1 MWPVVI
7 IVGVLVQSF
16 ITAWQVDH
24 QKPHFH
30 HQPLIT
36 AADRERMPRNMN
48 MAAHPSMHAGA
59 HCDPN
64 ALNRTRSGN
73 NRQPETKEEAR
84 QKKYRYLY
92 RVRTAHGDI
101 ISKNYVSALQ
111 RRIQPGSPPS
121 AGPST
126 STKMGSQER
135 DTFRSDRTRM
145 TNLMDT
151 NSAERDRTTICFED

>member
-1 MWPVVI
+1 MSLINSSFNLLLQIITIHPNPAPPPCWGGVIVFMWPVVI

-36 AADRERMPRNMN
+36 AADRERMPRHMN
-48 MAAHPSMHAGA
+48 MAAHPSMHVGT

-101 ISKNYVSALQ
+101 ISKV
-111 RRIQPGSPPS
+111 
-121 AGPST
+121 
-126 STKMGSQER
+126 
-135 DTFRSDRTRM
+135 RTRVSILLL
-145 TNLMDT
+145 NGG
-151 NSAERDRTTICFED
+151 N